1 MIAYICILNHNI
13 MLVKELGLTIKVR
26 RKELGI
32 TQPHLSELAQISIN
46 TLYKIEKG
54 QANPSLEVLNKIGEI
69 LGMEL
74 TFQVKKNHF

>member
-1 MIAYICILNHNI
+1 MITYICILNHNI
-13 MLVKELGLTIKVR
+13 MLVEELGLTIKKR

-74 TFQVKKNHF
+74 TFQVKQNHF